1 MYSLLIDANVWIKYA
16 RAKNISP
23 LLDRFVAYRFLPV
36 TNNYL
41 LAEIFDALLRNKW
54 MDEKQAGNLI
64 SFTGSL
70 KSFPFDHEQEYRL
83 ISSHHW
89 RDHRDCWSHYLFLS

>member
-41 LAEIFDALLRNKW
+41 LAEIFDTLLRNKW
-54 MDEKQAGNLI
+54 I
-64 SFTGSL
+64 
-70 KSFPFDHEQEYRL
+70 KSFPFDHEQEYWL

-89 RDHRDCWSHYLFLS
+89 RDHRDRWSHYLFLS